1 MNESY
6 DENCSNVYDEQT
18 RDNQEQQQ
26 LNLGN
31 RSKGDDLMEEL
42 LVQEGKP
49 YDSADS
55 YQFRALFRKM
65 ISLQWK

>member
-1 MNESY
+1 MNDSY
-6 DENCSNVYDEQT
+6 DENCSNIYDEQT
-18 RDNQEQQQ
+18 RDNQEQQN
-26 LNLGN
+26 NLGN

-42 LVQEGKP
+42 LIAKS